1 MPHNLNQKYDEQK
14 YTSYFC
20 SYQLENR
27 IQKKATDACKTTTEL
42 EKTQSAL
49 ITLVW
54 IICLFVFEF
63 NKFVQVM
70 YN

>member
-14 YTSYFC
+14 YTSYC
-20 SYQLENR
+20 YSYQLENR

-42 EKTQSAL
+42 EKKNQSAL

-54 IICLFVFEF
+54 IIRLFVF
-63 NKFVQVM
+63 
-70 YN
+70 

>member
-14 YTSYFC
+14 YTSYCC
-20 SYQLENR
+20 SYQLENG
-27 IQKKATDACKTTTEL
+27 IQKKATDVCKTTTEL

-49 ITLVW
+49 KTIIRLLV
-54 IICLFVFEF
+54 FF
-63 NKFVQVM
+63 KQVM